1 MKDLILPNMKHLAS
15 LTEGDVGKVG
25 DDAPPRR
32 DETGVTAPEE
42 DERDALAKM
51 LFRFSSSPNM
61 EFLPNEIPFVIFKC
75 CVIVRANDVLPGTVI
90 RGGKEHDSDI
100 GELLFNNIWEDDNSS
115 GGGGGGKLLVYSCR
129 FRCCSAHTCLTRRR
143 SAIKLFARSSAF
155 FNLRFRT
162 FICSTH

>member
-1 MKDLILPNMKHLAS
+1 M
-15 LTEGDVGKVG
+15 G

-51 LFRFSSSPNM
+51 LFRFSSSPNQ

-75 CVIVRANDVLPGTVI
+75 CVIVRANDALPLLLGMLI

-100 GELLFNNIWEDDNSS
+100 GELLFLNIWEDDNRS
-115 GGGGGGKLLVYSCR
+115 GGGGGGNLLVYSC
-129 FRCCSAHTCLTRRR
+129 
-143 SAIKLFARSSAF
+143 
-155 FNLRFRT
+155 
-162 FICSTH
+162 